1 MNVDAVEVVYV
12 VMLQKELKDATEAD
26 EESEAEDEVTTSI
39 NYLFH
44 MVMGILL
51 LKLRYMI
58 KVNINHF
65 LDINKLQFMNS
76 KVWLV

>member
-12 VMLQKELKDATEAD
+12 VMLEKELKDATEAD
-26 EESEAEDEVTTSI
+26 AESEAEDEVTTSI

-76 KVWLV
+76 EVWLV